1 MEGQNISYDSLQEI
15 GREFDKEKALKLCET
30 MKKIAVISCK
40 NRRKKSAAK
49 DMTIEK
55 LEDFGILCRVG
66 RTLYPTHAFDLMTDN
81 KSKAS
86 KIQCA
91 LFKGTIR
98 DVFIDQK

>member
-1 MEGQNISYDSLQEI
+1 
-15 GREFDKEKALKLCET
+15 
-30 MKKIAVISCK
+30 
-40 NRRKKSAAK
+40 
-49 DMTIEK
+49 MTIEK

-98 DVFIDQK
+98 DVLLIKRI

>member
-1 MEGQNISYDSLQEI
+1 
-15 GREFDKEKALKLCET
+15 

-40 NRRKKSAAK
+40 TDEKNAAK

-98 DVFIDQK
+98 DVLLIKKNLMGQFTNRWKKHINLF